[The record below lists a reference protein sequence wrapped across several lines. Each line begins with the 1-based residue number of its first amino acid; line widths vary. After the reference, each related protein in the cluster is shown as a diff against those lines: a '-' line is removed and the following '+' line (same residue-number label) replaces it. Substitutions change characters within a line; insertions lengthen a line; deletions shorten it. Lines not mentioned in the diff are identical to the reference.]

1 MRFDFLNDTA
11 NDILEICER
20 AQKKK
25 DAYVK
30 KLGRKVSKKEDDKL
44 TEKFVQEEYLAYI
57 ESQNKEQEQ
66 VKKRNSMEYP
76 DINKEYEYD
85 SLEFDELQDMLDDDD
100 DF

>member
-66 VKKRNSMEYP
+66 AEKNTMEYP
-76 DINKEYEYD
+76 DINKDYEYD

>member
-66 VKKRNSMEYP
+66 AKKRNSMEYP
-76 DINKEYEYD
+76 DINKDYEYD